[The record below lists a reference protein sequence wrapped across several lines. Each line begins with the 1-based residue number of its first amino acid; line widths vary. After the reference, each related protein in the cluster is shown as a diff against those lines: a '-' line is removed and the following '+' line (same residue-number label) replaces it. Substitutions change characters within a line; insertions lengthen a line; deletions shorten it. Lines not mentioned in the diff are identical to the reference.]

1 MPGITALSAPR
12 SLARLS
18 LAALAI
24 SASLSLNPV
33 SAQRTAPG
41 TLPGVRAAND
51 LRGLPDLPESAL
63 PVDAAGT
70 LKVAAP
76 NAAETELARGCRD
89 NLLQNGDISAFTMGG
104 SSNFPPSVV
113 PGWSPSVYTPQVVPT
128 SGFGGSKGWLL
139 AWGYGQG
146 GESFQ
151 QNVALPA
158 GTYKLTLAT
167 RQYNA
172 ATTPTPAQY
181 RIAFRSGATPNPW
194 GTPGVV
200 TLDSAPMTNANWAAQ
215 TYTFTTTTA
224 TNVMQV
230 NTFNVNPASVV
241 NGHPERVSWM
251 AYDSFC
257 LQKVKPAALR
267 RGMTWTVREVKDRLV
282 NVGNHSATNA
292 YLGDTPETAVLP
304 MLCILPGTLPV
315 PAGITPDFYHGW
327 SKSQVRLTTP
337 VSGSVMN
344 SQILAD
350 GICATQFGQGWRMGE
365 FHDGSGG
372 HSFWAVAGD
381 PSVFAAFKLGT
392 KFWTFIND
400 QNANVWNSVP

>member
-1 MPGITALSAPR
+1 MSQIAQVSPR

-24 SASLSLNPV
+24 SASLGLNPV
-33 SAQRTAPG
+33 SAQRTPAGSLSAAP
-41 TLPGVRAAND
+41 RAA
-51 LRGLPDLPESAL
+51 LAAALPDLPESPTASET
-63 PVDAAGT
+63 AGN
-70 LKVAAP
+70 LRAAAP
-76 NAAETELARGCRD
+76 NAAEAELARGCRD
-89 NLLQNGDISAFTMGG
+89 NLLRNGDVSDFTVGG
-104 SSNFPPSVV
+104 STNFPPSVV
-113 PGWSPSVYTPQVVPT
+113 PGWSPSVYTPQVGPT
-128 SGFGGSKGWLL
+128 PGFGGARGWLL

-151 QNVALPA
+151 QNVNLPA
-158 GTYKLTLAT
+158 GTYRLTLAT
-167 RQYNA
+167 RQHNA
-172 ATTPTPAQY
+172 STNPTPARY
-181 RIAFRSGATPNPW
+181 RVAFRNGATPNPW
-194 GTPGVV
+194 GTPGAA
-200 TLDSAPMTNANWAAQ
+200 TLDSAPMTNATWATQ
-215 TYTFTTTTA
+215 SYTFTTTTA

-230 NTFNVNPASVV
+230 NTFNANSTSAVR
-241 NGHPERVSWM
+241 GRTERVSWM

-267 RGMTWTVREVKDRLV
+267 RGMTWTVREVRDRLV
-282 NVGNHSATNA
+282 NVGNHSGTNA
-292 YLGDTPETAVLP
+292 YAGDTPETAVLP
-304 MLCILPGTLPV
+304 LLCILPGNLPV